1 MSANFATLSG
11 RGTGLISGG
20 LISFG
25 LAFYTLHLLL
35 FAAGFLI
42 VAFVAAEYLNFA
54 WSTRGFSKEWF
65 RLERF
70 EASKRVNRK
79 ALGLMGLR
87 LIHEG
92 HTAFYAE
99 VWDSYPQTFRMVTGS
114 PRILTWWN
122 PGEDLRVV
130 YGFRPYRRGAYTLG
144 PTFILAHDA
153 FGLAFRTLVL
163 DSRHEVTVL
172 PSNAS
177 MPSGHLAMRLRTKY
191 LGTTVLRQRGYG
203 TEFRSLRE
211 YHASDDFRSIAWKH
225 STKGRLFVKEFEQE
239 MRQDFLILLDTGSFM
254 GAGRLGEDAMDLAVD
269 AATMLTSYIMN
280 GEDRIGLLAFPTDPL
295 VYLPPKRGPRNVAR
309 VLEEMALINAGAGHF
324 SLPGALDLL
333 SRRLEDR
340 THVFAFAAAQ
350 PPTRALLTSYSRFA
364 ARGHRLYL
372 FTPELFAMYPPLP
385 TENDQRTLAMA
396 QSVEGTF
403 ARQTQHLI
411 RSIGIP
417 VISYDRR
424 GATVKVLNLYSTL
437 KAWGSAS

>member
-1 MSANFATLSG
+1 MSTGLATLSG

-20 LISFG
+20 IISFF

-35 FAAGFLI
+35 FAVGFLVI
-42 VAFVAAEYLNFA
+42 AFVAIEYLTFA
-54 WSTRGFSKEWF
+54 WSTRGFSENWF

-87 LIHEG
+87 LIHDG
-92 HTAFYAE
+92 TTPFYAE
-99 VWDSYPQTFRMVTGS
+99 VWDSYPQTFRMVAGS
-114 PRILTWWN
+114 PRVLTWWA

-130 YGFRPYRRGAYTLG
+130 YGFRPYRRGAYNLG
-144 PTFILAHDA
+144 PTYILAHDA
-153 FGLAFRTLVL
+153 FGLAYRTLL
-163 DSRHEVTVL
+163 IDSRHEVTVL
-172 PSNAS
+172 PSSPS

-211 YHASDDFRSIAWKH
+211 YNGGDDFRSIAWKH

-254 GAGRLGEDAMDLAVD
+254 GAGRLGEDAMDIAVD
-269 AATMLTSYIMN
+269 AATLLTSYILN
-280 GEDRIGLLAFPTDPL
+280 GEDRIGLLAYPTDPI
-295 VYLPPKRGPRNVAR
+295 VYLPPKRGPRNVAQ
-309 VLEEMALINAGAGHF
+309 VLEAMALINAGRGHF
-324 SLPGALDLL
+324 DLPKAMDYLTKRLD
-333 SRRLEDR
+333 DR
-340 THVFAFAAAQ
+340 THVFAFASAL
-350 PPTRALLTSYSRFA
+350 PPSRALLDSYARFA

-385 TENDQRTLAMA
+385 SPTDQQTLALA
-396 QSVEGTF
+396 QSAEALR
-403 ARQTQHLI
+403 ARETIHLI
-411 RSIGIP
+411 RSVGIP
-417 VISYDRR
+417 VIPYDRR

-437 KAWGSAS
+437 KAWGAAA